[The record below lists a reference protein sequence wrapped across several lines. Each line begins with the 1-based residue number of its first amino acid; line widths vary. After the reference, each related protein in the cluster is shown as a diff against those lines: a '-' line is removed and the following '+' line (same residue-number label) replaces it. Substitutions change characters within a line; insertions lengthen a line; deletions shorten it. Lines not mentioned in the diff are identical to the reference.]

1 MAGKFSRKKQ
11 ESGASWFIGAVL
23 IALLLAAITLG
34 ALWVLRASRTVGAS
48 NAAASQVPAK
58 TDAPQESAM
67 QQPQAPELQ
76 PEPEALP
83 AEPEP
88 EPEPEASRV
97 TLMAL
102 GDNLIH
108 NTVYWSAELP
118 EGGYDFAPFY
128 EAIAPVVSQYDIACI
143 NQETILVSDP
153 ALYANYP
160 SFGSPVQVADAL
172 AQTGFSVITGATNH
186 CFDKGETGILDTCRY
201 WREHYHEITTLGIH
215 DSQEDAQTLRVV
227 EKNGIRIAMLNYTYG
242 LNGGAPENF
251 WMVDRFVTF
260 DAVQDD
266 LTRAKEAS
274 DFVIV
279 FAHWGEEGTFR
290 PNDYERTWA
299 QMLADGGADLIIG
312 GHPHVVQPARML
324 MAEDGREVPVF
335 YSLGNFLSHQTSP
348 ENMLGGMASVT
359 ICMDE
364 TGAYVEDYELLP
376 TINLITKNPNTGWYN
391 YSPMLLSNYTPELAA
406 THHIPGCSV
415 DAIQT
420 LFDQIISGTAG

>member
-1 MAGKFSRKKQ
+1 M
-11 ESGASWFIGAVL
+11 
-23 IALLLAAITLG
+23 LLLVGAIVLRGKLG
-34 ALWVLRASRTVGAS
+34 AARGKISRRAGRAKEPETAQQ
-48 NAAASQVPAK
+48 AAPEAPAAQQSVPA
-58 TDAPQESAM
+58 
-67 QQPQAPELQ
+67 APEITQ
-76 PEPEALP
+76 ADSAPEQTQALP
-83 AEPEP
+83 AEQEP
-88 EPEPEASRV
+88 EPARV
-97 TLMAL
+97 RLMAL

-118 EGGYDFAPFY
+118 GGGYDFTPFY
-128 EAIAPVVSQYDIACI
+128 AAIAPVVQSYDLACI

-201 WREHYHEITTLGIH
+201 WREHYPRNYHARH
-215 DSQEDAQTLRVV
+215 PHSQGGRADACVV

-242 LNGGAPENF
+242 LNGGAPGNA

-299 QMLADGGADLIIG
+299 QVLTDGGADLIIG
-312 GHPHVVQPARML
+312 GTACGPAR
-324 MAEDGREVPVF
+324 ARADG
-335 YSLGNFLSHQTSP
+335 
-348 ENMLGGMASVT
+348 GGRT
-359 ICMDE
+359 
-364 TGAYVEDYELLP
+364 
-376 TINLITKNPNTGWYN
+376 
-391 YSPMLLSNYTPELAA
+391 
-406 THHIPGCSV
+406 
-415 DAIQT
+415 
-420 LFDQIISGTAG
+420 